1 MPFKKRAKKKKR
13 RERARRKERRK
24 ARQGSK
30 EQISFC
36 GNGKI
41 KLLAR
46 MPVPKFVCEASKA
59 SELAWFMGGDGDT
72 SLDKRHDVAIRPY
85 CTLEKEFRNTHARYS

>member
-1 MPFKKRAKKKKR
+1 
-13 RERARRKERRK
+13 
-24 ARQGSK
+24 
-30 EQISFC
+30 
-36 GNGKI
+36 
-41 KLLAR
+41 